1 MTRETGAVLLVPR
14 AEQRRVRWKNGA
26 GWTTELVVRP
36 EEGAFDWRI
45 SVAEVEVDS
54 EFSRFPAID
63 RTILVLEGAGFD
75 LWVEGEPPAQL
86 RAGGP
91 PHAFSGDRAARC
103 VVAGPSRD
111 FNVMT
116 RRGRV
121 RHAVTRE
128 AGEGARAIERARGVG
143 WVIYV
148 VDGEASAGEARA
160 GAGECLV
167 IEPGPEDRE
176 TIALRAAGA
185 RVVVRLQGA

>member
-1 MTRETGAVLLVPR
+1 MTRETGPARLVAR

-36 EEGAFDWRI
+36 EFGEFDWRI

-54 EFSRFPAID
+54 EFSRFPGID
-63 RTILVLEGAGFD
+63 RTILVLAGAGFD
-75 LWVEGEPPAQL
+75 LFVEGEPAAAL
-86 RAGGP
+86 RAGGE

-103 VVAGPSRD
+103 AVVGPSRD

-121 RHAVTRE
+121 AHAVARE
-128 AGEGARAIERARGVG
+128 AGEGERALDRVRGVG

-148 VDGEASAGEARA
+148 VDGEACVGQARA

-167 IEPGPEDRE
+167 IDPAPEDRE
-176 TIALRAAGA
+176 TVTLRARGS
-185 RVVVRLQGA
+185 RVLVRLQGA